1 MIPTFDVSNLIN
13 RAIKVVVA
21 AVANPLVIIVGV
33 SATLGTLAAVY
44 INVFD
49 VIHLPDFELLPF
61 DVESNGWVAFV
72 CYLVDYRT
80 VRTVVS
86 FGCSALIT
94 SLTLTLTFLGSLLI
108 GYWVLNVARAIR
120 SAAKD
125 L

>member
-94 SLTLTLTFLGSLLI
+94 SLTLTLTF
-108 GYWVLNVARAIR
+108 WVLC
-120 SAAKD
+120 
-125 L
+125 